1 MKVLDRRAM
10 IAMAALALM
19 ALLCA
24 GASSGQEGDDTAAQE
39 PRTTWTLIRAGGTI
53 GLLILVLSCVALV
66 LILEQAI
73 TLSEK
78 RLVPGGVVA
87 DLDGLFADGALKT
100 AEEKCR
106 LNDSFLCRILAVGLA
121 ARGEGLEAMEG
132 RIEEA
137 GRRESMRLL
146 HKAGYLSV
154 IANVAP
160 MMGLLGTVVGMI
172 EAFSQISATGTPTP
186 QNLAGPIAKAL
197 VTTCEG
203 LIVAI
208 PCVAAFYVF
217 DHRVRN
223 AARRAEVIVVDL
235 MNLLRKRRGG

>member
-1 MKVLDRRAM
+1 VKVLDRRTM
-10 IAMAALALM
+10 IAV
-19 ALLCA
+19 ALLA
-24 GASSGQEGDDTAAQE
+24 GATLLLVGTSWGQTGDDDGAQE

-53 GLLILVLSCVALV
+53 GLCILVISCVALV

-78 RLVPGGVVA
+78 RLVPDALVA
-87 DLDGLFADGALKT
+87 DLDGLFAGGALKT

-106 LNDSFLCRILAVGLA
+106 LNDSFLCRILGVGLA
-121 ARGEGLEAMEG
+121 ARGEGLEAMEA

-146 HKAGYLSV
+146 HKVGFLSV

-172 EAFSQISATGTPTP
+172 EAFGQISATGTPTP

-217 DHRVRN
+217 DHRVRR